1 MKNFSEATDIKSTL
15 KLDIVLRAR
24 PVGTVKSQIR
34 INGLIWTTDI
44 SDSEQLFRHEV
55 ALTDP
60 IDIQIQIQRT
70 HPEALE
76 VELEIDGISV
86 LPMYQHLA
94 NPPTCYIDNNS
105 VWTYYI
111 PNFYPWL
118 HKITGQGW
126 II

>member
-15 KLDIVLRAR
+15 KLDIVLRVK
-24 PVGTVKSQIR
+24 PVGTVRSQIR
-34 INGLIWTTDI
+34 INRVIWTTDI

-76 VELEIDGISV
+76 VELEIDGINV
-86 LPMYQHLA
+86 LPMYQYLA

-105 VWTYYI
+105 VWTYHI

-118 HKITGQGW
+118 HEITGQGW
-126 II
+126 IV

>member
-1 MKNFSEATDIKSTL
+1 MKNFYEATVIKPTL
-15 KLDIVLRAR
+15 KLDIVLQVR
-24 PVGTVKSQIR
+24 PVGIIQAQIW
-34 INGLIWTTDI
+34 INTANWTREI
-44 SDSEQLFRHEV
+44 SNSEQFRHTV
-55 ALTDP
+55 DLTDP

-94 NPPTCYIDNNS
+94 NPPICYIDNNS
-105 VWTYYI
+105 VWTYHI

-118 HKITGQGW
+118 HEITGQGW